1 MVFPPWTGFINMRD
15 EWYTAMA
22 MTILWSKMIVGLSVE
37 ILTCFKESTWVICWN
52 LKWSKILFTLI
63 CSSLCSLDPNL
74 QLILPSSPDNFLIF
88 PCNPAFFSRTEANIL
103 MCHETVG
110 WQLIGC
116 LIVVT
121 SHSKTGELASSAQ
134 LANFYHVV
142 LTVQWSC
149 PLVCKRPPWNQ
160 RDILRWHL
168 AAKHGTVAS
177 THLSIPG
184 FHLSGIPKIQ
194 NIRGLL
200 TGYVLGGGFNPV
212 EI

>member
-22 MTILWSKMIVGLSVE
+22 MTILCSKMIVGLSVE

-103 MCHETVG
+103 MSRNS
-110 WQLIGC
+110 W
-116 LIVVT
+116 
-121 SHSKTGELASSAQ
+121 
-134 LANFYHVV
+134 
-142 LTVQWSC
+142 
-149 PLVCKRPPWNQ
+149 
-160 RDILRWHL
+160 L
-168 AAKHGTVAS
+168 AADWLSDCCYKSFKNGRTGIFCS
-177 THLSIPG
+177 TSKFLSCCLDSSMIMSIG
-184 FHLSGIPKIQ
+184 M
-194 NIRGLL
+194 
-200 TGYVLGGGFNPV
+200 
-212 EI
+212 